1 MTTISPTAAAPR
13 EANEHF
19 VSNRDE
25 SVRMFRQDWL
35 EALSHVHWSVPHILY
50 LPLVVA
56 LFWWAP
62 TPAGTSALL
71 ALGGLLVWTL
81 VEYFLHRHAFHA
93 PDDVMQET
101 HDIVARLGPGEPVI
115 PALPRLRHVI
125 YFIMHGVH
133 HEYPNDSSRLVMPPG
148 ASIPMAVV
156 FYAVTRLALGPRLT
170 PAFFAGVV
178 IGYLI
183 YDTVHFA
190 VHHRSIPT
198 AWGRYTKWRHNRHH
212 FQDPDR
218 DYGVSS
224 PLWDLFL
231 GTISRRT
238 P

>member
-1 MTTISPTAAAPR
+1 MTTIPSERQTDAV
-13 EANEHF
+13 NEHF

-25 SVRMFRQDWL
+25 SVRMFRQNWL
-35 EALSHVHWSVPHILY
+35 ERLSHVHPVVPHVLY
-50 LPLVVA
+50 IPLIVA
-56 LFWWAP
+56 LLWWAP
-62 TPAGTSALL
+62 TNAGTSALL
-71 ALGGLLVWTL
+71 VVTGLLLWTL

-115 PALPRLRHVI
+115 PALPRLRHVV

-148 ASIPMAVV
+148 ASIPLAVL
-156 FYAVTRLALGPRLT
+156 FYGLSRLLFGPRLS
-170 PAFFAGVV
+170 PALFAGFV

-183 YDTVHFA
+183 YDTVHYA
-190 VHHRSIPT
+190 VHHKSIPT
-198 AWGRYTKWRHNRHH
+198 AFGRYTKWRHNRHH
-212 FQDPDR
+212 FLDPDR

-231 GTISRRT
+231 GTLSRRT